1 MQGLVKLI
9 HCKSSG
15 NLSASAAPTSDD
27 DKESD
32 PSGPG
37 LSSHNT
43 APTGM
48 TTVPQSVSKDSLDGI
63 VSVTPLSIGS
73 EDVLDH
79 KGEIFFIG
87 KDPSED
93 GKSPTSSRGPG
104 KHPLRKSRQMLWYT
118 DRCNKT
124 RCGKI

>member
-15 NLSASAAPTSDD
+15 NLLASVAPTSDD
-27 DKESD
+27 DEESN
-32 PSGPG
+32 PSGLG

-43 APTGM
+43 APAGM
-48 TTVPQSVSKDSLDGI
+48 TMVPQSASKDGLDGM
-63 VSVTPLSIGS
+63 VSATPLSIGG

-79 KGEIFFIG
+79 DGEIFFIG

-93 GKSPTSSRGPG
+93 GESPTSSMGPG
-104 KHPLRKSRQMLWYT
+104 NHPH
-118 DRCNKT
+118 
-124 RCGKI
+124 